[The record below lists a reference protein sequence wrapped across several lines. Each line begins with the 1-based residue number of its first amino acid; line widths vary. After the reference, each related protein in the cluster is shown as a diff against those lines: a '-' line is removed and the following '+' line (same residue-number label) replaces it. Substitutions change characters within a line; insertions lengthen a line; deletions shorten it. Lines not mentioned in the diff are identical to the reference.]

1 MRRLYS
7 SILLVTLIFAACD
20 TNSQK
25 EITIIPDPAKGQ
37 DAIISSL
44 EHSKNFF
51 NEENNHL
58 YAAINGENTNI
69 T

>member
-20 TNSQK
+20 SNSQK

-51 NEENNHL
+51 NEENKRIFKRQF
-58 YAAINGENTNI
+58 YFF
-69 T
+69 